1 MLAVLLG
8 LAVVGC
14 GSTGTLELT
23 IVDASGET
31 TPARIELRDATG
43 AAVVPDDALPVFGD
57 CGQLPLHNW
66 VPSIESFQVLR
77 GRARAIYNPFTN
89 SSQFYSDGATVAR
102 LAPGRYSLTAFKGI
116 EHEVARAEV
125 EIVVGATQRLRL
137 ELKRWIDLPAAGW
150 YGADDHLH
158 IPRPHPRFDPAIAT
172 WMQAEDI
179 HVANLLQMGLARDVH
194 ITPQHGFG
202 EGSIYRD
209 GDTLVVAGQ
218 ENPRTHVL
226 GHSIVLGAR
235 EWIDFPADY
244 LQYDRF
250 WREAHEQGAVT
261 GYAHWGRAGAEE
273 GLALWGHLELIDFIE
288 VLGFGL
294 PFYERWYEV
303 LDLGLRM
310 GPTAG
315 TDFPCS
321 QSLPGR
327 ERFYAR
333 LDGPLEYQAW
343 LEAVRLGRTFVT
355 NGPVVELLVNGAQPG
370 DELRLSAPGTV
381 NIDARVR
388 FDPARDDVR
397 RLELVRGGEVVLRA
411 DEESTPGEI
420 RLEGALNVE
429 QSSWL
434 ALRASGWKREETE
447 IRIRGLLESMLI
459 LERRTNEDLLRE
471 LPSEPVTR
479 PSAAHTAAVY
489 VTVDGTPP
497 IAEQQKARE
506 VADAWL
512 DRLDELHA
520 RFDDDRL
527 KELTGF
533 PGRGDGIDA
542 PLLRA
547 NRDVVL
553 RAIKAARQHHAATHF
568 HDPQGTLTHER
579 HNAGCI
585 TPPS

>member
-1 MLAVLLG
+1 MSRCVRHVALAVLLG
-8 LAVVGC
+8 LALVGC

-23 IVDASGET
+23 IADASGET
-31 TPARIELRDATG
+31 TPARVELRDATG
-43 AAVVPDDALPVFGD
+43 AAIVPADALPVFGD

-66 VPSIESFQVLR
+66 VPSIASFQALR
-77 GRARAIYNPFTN
+77 GRARAIHNPFTD
-89 SSQFYSDGATVAR
+89 SSQFYSNGSTVAH
-102 LAPGRYSLTAFKGI
+102 LAPGRYSVTAFKGI

-125 EIVVGATQRLRL
+125 EIVGGATERLRL
-137 ELKRWIDLPAAGW
+137 ELIRWIDLPAAGW

-202 EGSIYRD
+202 EESIYRD

-250 WREAHEQGAVT
+250 WRGAHEQGAVT

-273 GLALWGHLELIDFIE
+273 GLALWGHRELIDFIE

-294 PFYERWYEV
+294 PYYERWYEV
-303 LDLGLRM
+303 LNLGIRM
-310 GPTAG
+310 APTAG

-333 LDGPLEYQAW
+333 LDGPLDYRAW

-355 NGPVVELLVNGAQPG
+355 NGPVVELLVDGAQPG
-370 DELRLSAPGTV
+370 DEVRLSAPGTV
-381 NIDARVR
+381 NVDARVR
-388 FDPARDDVR
+388 FDPARDEVW

-411 DEESTPGEI
+411 DKGSTPGEI
-420 RLEGALNVE
+420 RLKGALHVE

-434 ALRASGWKREETE
+434 ALRASGWKRGETE
-447 IRIRGLLESMLI
+447 IRIRELLESMLI

-471 LPSEPVTR
+471 LPSEPVKR

-497 IAEQQKARE
+497 IAEQPKARE
-506 VADAWL
+506 VAEAWL
-512 DRLDELHA
+512 DRLDELRA

-527 KELTGF
+527 EELTRF

-547 NRDVVL
+547 NRDAVL
-553 RAIKAARQHHAATHF
+553 RAIEAARQHHAAQLGALDATM
-568 HDPQGTLTHER
+568 GKIR
-579 HNAGCI
+579 GR
-585 TPPS
+585 